1 MNNVSLTL
9 AIWNLSKTKAPKLW
23 KMMPSSWCPV
33 KNCPWSWRQVACYNQ
48 LISISTGGMHPNILT
63 RMDGIRYDKIWPW
76 YLWYQYVSVW
86 SPNLS
91 VLLPWNILTGHW
103 GGTLKGHRKADKDLS
118 RAYQEFAR
126 IDYSDKEAAW
136 RRWLLNTEIWAGDH
150 RLIQRTVTI
159 RNTDIGRLRG
169 PSETSGVS
177 VTKTKVG

>member
-1 MNNVSLTL
+1 M
-9 AIWNLSKTKAPKLW
+9 I
-23 KMMPSSWCPV
+23 
-33 KNCPWSWRQVACYNQ
+33 
-48 LISISTGGMHPNILT
+48 
-63 RMDGIRYDKIWPW
+63 
-76 YLWYQYVSVW
+76 WYQYVSVW

-150 RLIQRTVTI
+150 KLIQRTVTI

-169 PSETSGVS
+169 PS
-177 VTKTKVG
+177 KLDKVGIYKGTICRTVDIIGSCVDSQTWRFADMCSVFCLQKLCQAKEEAMDHLFDVPWDTRGMGLSKLQVALETIWKCTKWE